1 LIYAD
6 FHLHTTFSPDSQI
19 SPRTLVEKLV
29 DHPTIKAAAVT
40 DHNIVRG
47 VKTVQQL
54 AAPYPDVLII
64 PGVEITTDQ
73 GDIVVLGTEELP
85 PKPWS
90 VENVVDFAKDNACI
104 SIAAHPF
111 RELGLGEYA
120 IESHV
125 DAIEVLNGGSSSAA
139 NRMAR
144 DLAKSAGMVGVGG
157 SDSHRPSELFSVYNE
172 VQAAL
177 QVDDILDAIRKGLV
191 SPFASETSIHF

>member
-1 LIYAD
+1 MIYAD

-85 PKPWS
+85 PKPWA